1 MSNANAKTGPIEAR
15 SFLHTRLVDAPR
27 ERVFRAFSDPA
38 HLAKWWGPN
47 GFSSTFETFDLRKD
61 GHWKFV
67 MHGPDGKNY
76 PNENVFTELEA
87 PRRVVIDHID
97 GHHFVLTIEFIEE
110 ADGKTL
116 VQWLQTF
123 DSAEER
129 ERIAVFVIEAN
140 EHNLDRLEAEVKKVL
155 P

>member
-1 MSNANAKTGPIEAR
+1 MSNANANSVEAR
-15 SFLHTRLVDAPR
+15 SFLHNRLIDAPR

-47 GFSSTFETFDLRKD
+47 GFSSTFETFDLREG

-76 PNENVFTELEA
+76 PNENVFTELDA
-87 PRRVVIDHID
+87 PRRVVIEHIV

>member
-1 MSNANAKTGPIEAR
+1 MSKSNANSVEAR
-15 SFLHTRLVDAPR
+15 SFLHNRLIDAPR

-61 GHWKFV
+61 GHWKFT

-76 PNENVFTELEA
+76 PNENVFTELDA
-87 PRRVVIDHID
+87 PRRVVIEHIV

-116 VQWLQTF
+116 VQWVQTF